1 MSFRIFEKIV
11 IMSFTVQTELK
22 LWENDDDKFVFT

>member
-22 LWENDDDKFVFT
+22 LRENDDDKFVFT